1 MYKVLLLASWYPGR
15 VDFLNG
21 DFIERH
27 AKAIA
32 LKHDVTVIFVVK
44 DPQLRNKKY
53 DLEYLEN
60 EKVKVYK
67 GYYREYQSKFAI
79 LSKAVSL
86 FRYLKCTHKLFNLI
100 VRKQGKPDLI
110 HLYIPIRAGIY
121 ALYLK
126 IFKKLKYIISEQHSW
141 YMPSSGGYE
150 KSNRITKLF
159 IKSIF
164 RNASAV
170 HTPSEALGRILLE
183 KNIFKGNFYVIPN
196 VVNNTI
202 FYPVTNVANSFNP
215 RFVTIT
221 GNVYHKNTDGIIRA
235 FKKVSDQEI
244 DFVLDIVGP
253 YVEDLKTLSEKSELS
268 DKINFY
274 GAVSYEDVAK
284 INQKADAM
292 IFFTRYET
300 FGCVI
305 IEANACG
312 LPVIV
317 SDLPVI
323 RENVTANFNGIF
335 VNPEDEEDLTQK
347 IIWYINHKNE
357 FDKQK
362 IALSA
367 KDKFSY
373 ETISRQFDKL
383 YKEVLQ
389 ENTSSQAK

>member
-1 MYKVLLLASWYPGR
+1 MYKVLFLASWYPGR
-15 VDFLNG
+15 TDFLNG
-21 DFIERH
+21 DFVERH

-32 LKHDVTVIFVVK
+32 LKHDVTVISVVK
-44 DPQLRNKKY
+44 DPQLKNKKY
-53 DLEYLEN
+53 DFEYQEN
-60 EKVKVYK
+60 KNLKVYR
-67 GYYREYQSKFAI
+67 GYYRQYQSNFAI
-79 LSKAVSL
+79 LNKAVSF
-86 FRYLKCTHKLFNLI
+86 FRYLKCTHTLFNLS
-100 VRKQGKPDLI
+100 VQKQGKPDLI
-110 HLYIPIRAGIY
+110 HLYIPLRMGIS

-126 IFKKLKYIISEQHSW
+126 FFKKIKYIISEQHSW
-141 YMPSSGGYE
+141 YMPVSGGYE
-150 KSNRITKLF
+150 KNSRATKFF
-159 IKSIF
+159 IKLIF
-164 RNASAV
+164 RNASAL
-170 HTPSEALGRILLE
+170 HTPSETLGKILLQ
-183 KNIFKGNFYVIPN
+183 KKIFKGNYYVIPN

-202 FYPVTNVANSFNP
+202 FYPADNTQNSSMP

-235 FKKVSDQEI
+235 FKKIADQEI
-244 DFVLDIVGP
+244 DFVLDIAGP
-253 YVEDLKTLSEKSELS
+253 CTEDLKVLSEKFALS
-268 DKINFY
+268 KNINFY
-274 GAVSYEDVAK
+274 GAVSYENVAK

-323 RENVTANFNGIF
+323 RENVTENFNGIF
-335 VNPEDEEDLTQK
+335 VKPEDEDDLAQK

-383 YKEVLQ
+383 YKDV
-389 ENTSSQAK
+389 SQGNPHT